1 MYKIGLTGGIASGK
15 STVSNWLRHKG
26 APIIDADIVARE
38 VVEPGTPGLK
48 ALTVEFG
55 DEIITP
61 EGTLDRPRLGSIIF
75 NDETKRK
82 RTNEILH
89 SYIKQRI
96 DELAANFAKE
106 GYKAVIYDIPLLIE
120 TDWYKEMN
128 EVWLVAIDEDVQTA
142 RLQERNGYTVEEA
155 KARIASQMPLAEKK
169 LYSQVII
176 DNNGTLV
183 DLENQLSH
191 LWQQKGHVFTEED
204 V

>member
-15 STVSNWLRHKG
+15 STVSNWLRDKG

-48 ALTVEFG
+48 ALAAEFG

-61 EGTLDRPRLGSIIF
+61 AGTLNRPKLGSIIF
-75 NDETKRK
+75 NDEAKRK

-89 SYIKQRI
+89 GFIKQRI
-96 DELAANFAKE
+96 DELADNFARE
-106 GYKAVIYDIPLLIE
+106 GFKAVIYDIPLLIE
-120 TDWYKEMN
+120 TNWYKEMD

-142 RLQERNGYTVEEA
+142 RLQERNGYTLDEA

-169 LYSQVII
+169 TYSHVVI
-176 DNNGTLV
+176 DNNGTLA
-183 DLENQLSH
+183 DLAAQLED
-191 LWQQKGHVFTEED
+191 LWQAKGHVFTEED
-204 V
+204 A